1 MPLPASKLRAVKWP
15 NSTVRALVLAG
26 APLNAVD
33 PRDGFTPLMRAV
45 VADDVDTV
53 TLLLGC
59 AATDPTLRSTAGQT
73 AQDLADGKAVGNSC
87 RCCAQSAAAAAIARL
102 IRSHAEIDYGRLAGL
117 KFVAPP
123 KTALCHD
130 GHE

>member
-1 MPLPASKLRAVKWP
+1 MAAVE
-15 NSTVRALVLAG
+15 LGG
-26 APLNAVD
+26 A
-33 PRDGFTPLMRAV
+33 
-45 VADDVDTV
+45 
-53 TLLLGC
+53 
-59 AATDPTLRSTAGQT
+59 
-73 AQDLADGKAVGNSC
+73 
-87 RCCAQSAAAAAIARL
+87 SAAAAAIARL